1 MENVVVTPV
10 HHSGPPRPKRDV
22 VERLMVL
29 FPRAYRRLAARLF
42 PRLSPRS
49 RLRRALLRRT
59 TISAYAAFYRQDFEL
74 ILVRFSPDVVYEFDP
89 GLQTL
94 GLGGVFRGHEGMLEA
109 FGKLTEAWESWE
121 LEPAYIVDLGDRML
135 TFGFNRSRARG
146 SGVTLDEEYAQLVSL
161 PEGIVTHFQNFFS
174 WEEALRAAGLDPAA
188 IALPVRGKTGEPANS
203 ATA

>member
-1 MENVVVTPV
+1 MTPV

-29 FPRAYRRLAARLF
+29 FPRAYRRLAARLL

-49 RLRRALLRRT
+49 RLRRALLCRT

-74 ILVRFSPDVVYEFDP
+74 ILVRYAPDVVYEVDP

-94 GLGGVFRGHEGMLEA
+94 GLGGMFHGHAGLLEA
-109 FGKLTEAWESWE
+109 FGKLVEAWESWE
-121 LEPAYIVDLGDRML
+121 VEPSYILDLGDRML
-135 TFGFNRSRARG
+135 TLGFNRSRARG
-146 SGVTLDEEYAQLVSL
+146 SGVPLEEEYAQLVTL
-161 PEGIVTHFQNFFS
+161 PQGVVTHFQNFFS

-188 IALPVRGKTGEPANS
+188 IALTVRGKTGEPANRAS
-203 ATA
+203 A